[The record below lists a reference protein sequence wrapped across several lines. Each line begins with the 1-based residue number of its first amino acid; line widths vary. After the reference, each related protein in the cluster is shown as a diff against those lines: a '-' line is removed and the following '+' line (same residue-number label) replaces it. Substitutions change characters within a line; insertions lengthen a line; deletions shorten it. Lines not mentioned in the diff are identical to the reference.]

1 MQRALNRNHRNG
13 ADALGPLSRAY
24 RRGSFRPLDSD
35 ERMTKPE
42 LAEAIYRT
50 AYITGEFTLRSGATP
65 GEYFDKYAFESDP
78 ALLREIAGRLGAL
91 VPDDIDALAGLEL
104 GGVPIAT
111 VLAQLSGL
119 PVLFVRKA
127 AKSYGTARL
136 AEGGLVARRRLLLV
150 EDVVTSGGQVVQSA
164 SELRALGAIVS
175 DAVCVIDREAG
186 GMENL
191 AANGVTLHSLFTVSE
206 LKACAV

>member
-1 MQRALNRNHRNG
+1 
-13 ADALGPLSRAY
+13 
-24 RRGSFRPLDSD
+24 
-35 ERMTKPE
+35 MTKTE

-50 AYITGEFTLRSGATP
+50 AYITGEFTLRSGATS

-78 ALLREIAGRLGAL
+78 VLLHEIATRLRGL
-91 VPDDIDALAGLEL
+91 VPGGVDALAGLEL

-127 AKSYGTARL
+127 AKPYGTARL
-136 AEGGLVARRRLLLV
+136 AEGGPVAGRRLLLV

-164 SELRALGAIVS
+164 TELRALGAIVS

-186 GMENL
+186 GIQGL
-191 AANGVTLHSLFTVSE
+191 AANRIKLRSLFTMSE
-206 LKACAV
+206 LKTSTV